1 MGGLGLM
8 GRRRAIS
15 SSPTKTKSSV
25 KIYNRLVVKSG
36 AYFITDY
43 YPSNYDRISWRMATE
58 SVGTC
63 FGARKGMG
71 VIVLTQTGN
80 KAYVAWDADT
90 ASQVSMTTN
99 SPVERE
105 MGMSYD
111 GGYKATYKT
120 IDSASATTIKNYSDT
135 PTEKISQVP
144 LYICA
149 SLVLNSDFGIDT
161 RYFQGNFYGLKVID
175 SRTSELKHDFVP
187 ATSSEA
193 VGIYDRVNRVFYYNS
208 GTGEVTADNEE

>member
-58 SVGTC
+58 SVGIC

-80 KAYVAWDADT
+80 NAYVAWDADT
-90 ASQVSMTTN
+90 ASQVGMTNN

-111 GGYKATYKT
+111 GGYKATYKA
-120 IDSASATTIKNYSDT
+120 IDSASATTLKNYSGT

-161 RYFQGNFYGLKVID
+161 RYFQGNFYGLRVID

-193 VGIYDRVNRVFYYNS
+193 VGIYDRVNKVFYYNS

>member
-8 GRRRAIS
+8 GRRRAIA
-15 SSPTKTKSSV
+15 SSPTKLSV
-25 KIYNRLVVKSG
+25 KIYNRLVVNSG
-36 AYFITDY
+36 AYFVTNY

-58 SVGTC
+58 SVGIC

-71 VIVLTQTGN
+71 VIVLIQTS
-80 KAYVAWDADT
+80 KEAYIAWDADSAMRVGIT
-90 ASQVSMTTN
+90 PN
-99 SPVERE
+99 SSIERE
-105 MGMSYD
+105 IGISYD
-111 GGYKATYKT
+111 GGYRAIYR
-120 IDSASATTIKNYSDT
+120 IEGSASATTIKSYSGT

-149 SLVLNSDFGIDT
+149 CLLLNSDDGIDT
-161 RYFQGNFYGLKVID
+161 RYFQGNFYGLRVID

-187 ATSSEA
+187 AKSGEA
-193 VGIYDRVNRVFYYNS
+193 VGIYDQVNGIFYYNS

>member
-8 GRRRAIS
+8 GRRRAIA

-25 KIYNRLVVKSG
+25 KIYNRLVVTSG

-43 YPSNYDRISWRMATE
+43 FPSNYDRISWRMSTKSA
-58 SVGTC
+58 GIC

-71 VIVLTQTGN
+71 VIILTQANNT
-80 KAYVAWDADT
+80 AYVAWDMDSASLVGMTADL
-90 ASQVSMTTN
+90 
-99 SPVERE
+99 PIERE
-105 MGMSYD
+105 IGMSYD

-120 IDSASATTIKNYSDT
+120 IDSANATTIKNYSGT

-144 LYICA
+144 LYICV
-149 SLVLNSDFGIDT
+149 SLVLNSDYGIDT
-161 RYFQGNFYGLKVID
+161 RYFQGNFYGLRVID

-187 ATSSEA
+187 AMSSGIS
-193 VGIYDRVNRVFYYNS
+193 GIYDRVNGVFYYNS